1 MERRLPA
8 LLTLFSI
15 LPVTSAQIT
24 SGYGQT
30 RSVTGMISHLLGINI
45 YEPYQVLGIT
55 ATVGVLWVSTYVI
68 FKVGIK
74 KIDESL
80 DQDGHGKSGLQDA
93 LGVDD
98 KESRNVLA
106 VLTLL
111 IVLTMIGT
119 GAFMGVISGWQSL
132 ILLAFTFALL
142 AGTIFVIIGGTGGV
156 IGGSAYVTGK
166 SAQATARGVNELK
179 DAIDEISD
187 REERVADE
195 ENEEKDD
202 IDNGNEDEAD
212 DEAEITAEELEVIVN
227 MISDVEDEIDD
238 LIGHLEDELQE
249 DLEEIRRVV
258 ELLGEDDD

>member
-8 LLTLFSI
+8 LLTLISI
-15 LPVTSAQIT
+15 LPVSSAQIT

-30 RSVTGMISHLLGINI
+30 RSVTGMISHLLGIRI
-45 YEPYQVLGIT
+45 YEPYQILGIT
-55 ATVGVLWVSTYVI
+55 ATVGVLWLSTYVI

-74 KIDESL
+74 KIDEGL
-80 DQDGHGKSGLQDA
+80 ERDGHRSSGLADA
-93 LGVDD
+93 LGIDD
-98 KESRNVLA
+98 SDSKNILA

-119 GAFMGVISGWQSL
+119 GAFMGLIRGWQSL

-142 AGTIFVIIGGTGGV
+142 AGTIFVLIGGTGGV

-166 SAQATARGVNELK
+166 SAKVTAKGVNELQ
-179 DAIDEISD
+179 DAIDEIGD
-187 REERVADE
+187 REDRVEDE
-195 ENEEKDD
+195 EREEEDD
-202 IDNGNEDEAD
+202 IDDGDEDKAD
-212 DEAEITAEELEVIVN
+212 DEAEITAEELERIVN